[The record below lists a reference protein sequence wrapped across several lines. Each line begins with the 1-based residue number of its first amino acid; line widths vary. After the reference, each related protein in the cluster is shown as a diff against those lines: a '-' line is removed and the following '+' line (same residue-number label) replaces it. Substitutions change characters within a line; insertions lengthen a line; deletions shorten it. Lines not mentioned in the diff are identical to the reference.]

1 MSTAGRTEV
10 ALAAVLAATAGAVDV
25 LAFTR
30 LGQAFASIVTGNLV
44 VAGAGLGL
52 GQPQLIGSV
61 ATAVVAFAVGVL
73 LGGLGV
79 RQAAGTTARWPVH
92 TTALCAV
99 ELVFLAVLGVVW
111 VLGGGAPSGLGQLVA
126 LAAAAV
132 AMGLQSAAFR
142 LVPLPGVTT
151 TYFTG
156 TLTVLLLGLVT
167 GGRVNGAAVVALL
180 ALLAGA
186 VAAGLL
192 VAHAAT
198 AAVLLPLALVV
209 VVLVASTVRR
219 RELWAE
225 RGR

>member
-30 LGQAFASIVTGNLV
+30 LGQASASIVTGNLV

-79 RQAAGTTARWPVH
+79 RQAAG
-92 TTALCAV
+92 
-99 ELVFLAVLGVVW
+99 
-111 VLGGGAPSGLGQLVA
+111 
-126 LAAAAV
+126 
-132 AMGLQSAAFR
+132 
-142 LVPLPGVTT
+142 VPLPGVTT